1 MKTIKYFILSVFLL
15 AGLAGCKKGQEA
27 DYDDN
32 FHPRIIDNGAVFT
45 SPNRIIFQGQ
55 SAIFNGL
62 TFSPKPIAKT
72 KVSWKVNGTEVST
85 DTAFTFTPTAGGEY
99 QVKLEATYNGQTSTR
114 ISNVLV
120 SPATYT
126 LKNPAHVS
134 LAYLSE
140 NGTAGNIDWA
150 NVTHVAYNCAKVTPD
165 GLDITRGEQNQITDE
180 LVARAHINGIPAML
194 SVSGRMSGIDG
205 WSLWESNDFGNA
217 ISDPIRM
224 PALVAQIAAYVN
236 TKRLDGVDLMM
247 TDLSNFG
254 ERNIAATG
262 PFLRALKAALPATAI
277 LTITVTTNWMH
288 WGYTDLNLVNWVNV
302 HAFEDGVISPGSP
315 VAQPSSY
322 DYMVAGANTWKNF
335 HLPANK
341 VVVGMP
347 AFGLRFDALDA
358 NGNNL
363 SWGSYSYVPYSAILA
378 SDKTAFSK
386 ESINMGS
393 AQEVKT
399 VFYNG
404 IPLIE
409 SKADFLKTNGFKGA
423 YLWAADYDVMGA
435 NSLMRA
441 INEKL
446 K

>member
-1 MKTIKYFILSVFLL
+1 MKNIKRLILSVFLL
-15 AGLAGCKKGQEA
+15 SGLAACEKGQEA

-32 FHPRIIDNGAVFT
+32 FHPRIIDNNAVFT

-55 SAIFNGL
+55 SALYNGL
-62 TFSPKPIAKT
+62 AFSPKPLEKT
-72 KVSWKVNGTEVST
+72 KVVWKVNDKEVST

-99 QVKLEATYNGQTSTR
+99 EVKVEASYNGQTSTR

-120 SPATYT
+120 SPTTYT
-126 LKNPAHVS
+126 LKDPAHVS

-140 NGTAGNIDWA
+140 NGTAKNIEWA
-150 NVTHVAYNCAKVTPD
+150 NVTHVAYNCAKVTPN
-165 GLDITRGEQNQITDE
+165 GLDVSKGELNQVTDE
-180 LVARAHINGIPAML
+180 LVARAHINSIPVL
-194 SVSGRMSGIDG
+194 LGVSGRLSGIDG
-205 WSLWESNDFGNA
+205 WSLYESNEFGNA
-217 ISDPIRM
+217 ISDPVRM
-224 PALVAQIAAYVN
+224 AALVAQIATYITN
-236 TKRLDGVDLMM
+236 KRLDGVDVMM

-262 PFLRALKAALPATAI
+262 PFLRALKAALPPQSI
-277 LTITVTTNWMH
+277 ITITVTTNWMH
-288 WGYTDLNLVNWVNV
+288 WGYSALDVVKWVNV

-322 DYMVAGANTWKNF
+322 DYMVAGANIWKDF

-347 AFGLRFDALDA
+347 GFGLRFDELDA

-363 SWGSYSYVPYSAILA
+363 GWSSYSYVPFSAIMA
-378 SDKTAFSK
+378 ADPQAFSK
-386 ESINMGS
+386 ESTKMSG
-393 AQEVKT
+393 KT

-404 IPLIE
+404 VPLIE
-409 SKADFLKTNGFKGA
+409 RKADFLKANGFKGA
-423 YLWAADYDVMGA
+423 YLWAADHDVSGA
-435 NSLMRA
+435 NSLMKT
-441 INEKL
+441 INNKL